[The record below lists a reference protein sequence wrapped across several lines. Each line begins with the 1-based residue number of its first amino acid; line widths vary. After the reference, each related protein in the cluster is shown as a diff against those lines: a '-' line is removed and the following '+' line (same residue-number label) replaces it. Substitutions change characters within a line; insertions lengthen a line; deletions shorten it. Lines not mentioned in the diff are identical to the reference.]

1 MLCDQKVRMILM
13 LMQMLT
19 TSVLTEGLLMR
30 DDHCFVVSHFTEV
43 PNIKHIIK
51 AVTAPYT
58 EV

>member
-13 LMQMLT
+13 LTLI
-19 TSVLTEGLLMR
+19 TSVLTEGLLMV
-30 DDHCFVVSHFTEV
+30 DDHFFVVSHFTEV
-43 PNIKHIIK
+43 PDIKNIMK